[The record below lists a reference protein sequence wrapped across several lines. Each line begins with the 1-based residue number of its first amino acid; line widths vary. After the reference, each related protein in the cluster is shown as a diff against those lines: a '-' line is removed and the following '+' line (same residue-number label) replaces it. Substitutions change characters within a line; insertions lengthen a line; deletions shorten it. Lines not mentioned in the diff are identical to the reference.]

1 MFDQQG
7 QQGDESAAPSCK
19 NFSYLGCVPPSL
31 HEIANAFV
39 VTEGE
44 PLPVIKELLGARSR
58 VIADMLASMYI
69 GEGVTQSASG
79 QYLASSAASEGAS
92 DALMARVD
100 LTCIFKD
107 YNAQEVMLLLHW
119 FYDTHRGVQSL
130 EEAHVMIAFAQKF
143 DVGLMERQA
152 TEYLMGKLEELAR
165 EPEESP
171 KQVVEILNLAQNY
184 QLIDVVCR
192 AERVIVND
200 VPIFLSDPE
209 LLASMDA
216 GHLVRIIAGL
226 QGQNQRLSTLEY
238 GLDDGV
244 KIRCSRCDVKIE
256 NCVTCR
262 QQGHHKTLTA
272 NYTNMNGK
280 FADSDYVE
288 YLQKFNMTGFP
299 ISSKKNGGSS
309 QGPANN
315 GFGEPDV

>member
-1 MFDQQG
+1 MASTPAA
-7 QQGDESAAPSCK
+7 DENTGPYK
-19 NFSYLGCVPPSL
+19 HYSYLGCVPPSL
-31 HEIANAFV
+31 NEIANAFV

-44 PLPVIKELLGARSR
+44 AVPVIKELLGARSR
-58 VIADMLASMYI
+58 VIADMLASMHI
-69 GEGVTQSASG
+69 GEGLSQSASG
-79 QYLASSAASEGAS
+79 YFLVQQSAQSEGAS
-92 DALMARVD
+92 DAVLSRVD

-143 DVGLMERQA
+143 DVGLMEKQA
-152 TEYLMGKLEELAR
+152 TEFLLGKLEELAR
-165 EPEESP
+165 ELEESP

-184 QLIDVVCR
+184 QLMEVVSR

-200 VPIFLSDPE
+200 VAIFLVDPE
-209 LLASMDA
+209 LLASMDT

-226 QGQNQRLSTLEY
+226 HGQNQRLSTLEY

-272 NYTNMNGK
+272 NYTNMNSK
-280 FADSDYVE
+280 FTDSDYVE
-288 YLQKFNMTGFP
+288 YLQRFNIAGFP
-299 ISSKKNGGSS
+299 INTKKSGGSS
-309 QGPANN
+309 AQGAPDN